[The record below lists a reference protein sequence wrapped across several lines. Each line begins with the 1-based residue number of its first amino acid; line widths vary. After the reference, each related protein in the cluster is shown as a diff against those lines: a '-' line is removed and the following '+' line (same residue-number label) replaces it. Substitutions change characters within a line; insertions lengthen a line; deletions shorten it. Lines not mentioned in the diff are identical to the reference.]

1 MEDLIMVKW
10 CLFGIVRVY
19 EIIIKVTIFLDHIF
33 LLKINGIK
41 ELEEAICQ
49 IISLWLKTAKY
60 DID

>member
-19 EIIIKVTIFLDHIF
+19 ELIIKVTIFLDHIF
-33 LLKINGIK
+33 LLKINSIK
-41 ELEEAICQ
+41 ELEEVICQ